1 MSDAPP
7 QVPGRQ
13 RLSEWLKLM
22 LDEIERKR
30 RDLDAAHAEQRRRAA
45 GQDSPTESRK

>member
-1 MSDAPP
+1 MSNAQPQAP
-7 QVPGRQ
+7 GGQ

-30 RDLDAAHAEQRRRAA
+30 RDLDAANAEQRRRAA
-45 GQDSPTESRK
+45 GQDSPTESRR